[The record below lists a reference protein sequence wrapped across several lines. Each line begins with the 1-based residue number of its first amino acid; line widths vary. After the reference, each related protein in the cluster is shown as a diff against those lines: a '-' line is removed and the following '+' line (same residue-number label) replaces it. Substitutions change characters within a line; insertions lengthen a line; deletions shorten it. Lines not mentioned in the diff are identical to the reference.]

1 MNRPTLQQ
9 LAYFVALADERSF
22 SRAADV
28 SSVSQPA
35 LSAQLRELESRLGV
49 QLVERLPRDVRLTP
63 AGAALLSH
71 ARLVLTSVD
80 ELVEIANTDDAM
92 LHGPLVVGVIP
103 TIAPY
108 LLGSFVP
115 LILQRLPG
123 VELFIE
129 ELQTKPLISALRSG
143 QVDLALCAD
152 PISSEAL
159 SVARV
164 GDDPLLVAFS
174 QSHPLAS
181 GTGAI
186 SLEEFANLDVL
197 LLNDGHCLR
206 DQTLS
211 LCKEI
216 RATTTDLRATSLP
229 TLVQMVAAGV
239 GVTLLP
245 HMAAGVEARPGN
257 GVMVRPLVG
266 QPSRRIVLAWRSST
280 PRAAHYKDIAEL
292 ASSLLTA

>member
-1 MNRPTLQQ
+1 MSRPTLQQ
-9 LAYFVALADERSF
+9 LAYFVAVADERSF

-28 SSVSQPA
+28 CSVSQPA

-49 QLVERLPRDVRLTP
+49 QLVERLPRDVRVTP
-63 AGAALLSH
+63 AGAALLPR
-71 ARLVLTSVD
+71 ARMVLTSVD
-80 ELVEIANTDDAM
+80 ELIEIASTDDAM
-92 LHGPLVVGVIP
+92 LRGPLVVGVIP

-123 VELFIE
+123 IELFIE
-129 ELQTKPLISALRSG
+129 ELQTELLIAALRSG
-143 QVDLALCAD
+143 EVDLALCAS
-152 PISSEAL
+152 PLGSETL
-159 SVARV
+159 SVAHV

-174 QSHPLAS
+174 QNHALAS
-181 GTGAI
+181 GTGEI
-186 SLEEFANLDVL
+186 SLKEFAKLEVL

-216 RATTTDLRATSLP
+216 HATTTDLRATSLP
-229 TLVQMVAAGV
+229 TLVQMVAAGI

-245 HMAAGVEARPGN
+245 AMAASVEARPGN
-257 GVMVRPLVG
+257 GVMVRPLAG
-266 QPSRRIVLAWRSST
+266 KPSRRIELAWRSST
-280 PRAAHYKDIAEL
+280 PRARHYKEIAAM
-292 ASSLLTA
+292 ASSLLTL